1 MPADGR
7 EMMVR
12 TILAGVAALALA
24 STATAAPKAAPA
36 KPAAAAK
43 AAPVRCTDPKTK
55 RFIKCG
61 SSTAAAKPAAAAS
74 AAVTKDKNGRCH
86 VASGPKKGQFTKCP

>member
-1 MPADGR
+1 MIR
-7 EMMVR
+7 M
-12 TILAGVAALALA
+12 ILAGAAALALTA
-24 STATAAPKAAPA
+24 TATAAPKPAA

-61 SSTAAAKPAAAAS
+61 APAAAA
-74 AAVTKDKNGRCH
+74 ATGGVTKDKNGRCH